1 MRQFHAPMAE
11 DRERLLHDYRESR
24 AKLLKAIDG
33 LTDEQLS
40 QPTLDGWAV
49 KDHLFHLAFW
59 DDLRADDVERISAGF
74 ESVYK
79 MTDDQDETHN
89 EIAHDLRRS
98 LSAAQARWELER
110 SRRRLLDAI
119 QAAHDRGLDPSRYG
133 AAGLRTGHEEE
144 HAGWLQRWRAEQGL

>member
-1 MRQFHAPMAE
+1 MRQFHTPMAE
-11 DRERLLHDYRESR
+11 DREQLLHDYRESR

-33 LTDEQLS
+33 LTDQQLS
-40 QPTLDGWAV
+40 EPTLDGWAV

-119 QAAHDRGLDPSRYG
+119 EAADDRGLDPARYG
-133 AAGLRTGHEEE
+133 AAGLRTGHEDE